1 MKSIAFCYILFV
13 LVSKE
18 ILSAIQITDVGFDY
32 FWESTEPLLR
42 LVLFETSNNNYDSA
56 QKW

>member
-18 ILSAIQITDVGFDY
+18 ILSVIQITDVGFDY
-32 FWESTEPLLR
+32 FWESTEPLLH

-56 QKW
+56 